1 MGFLILALSL
11 RLQGICVECWT
22 KMSTGHFG
30 SSITQLCPLDRFLK
44 GFFAFIPLSLL
55 FDHVGFIGRTVGSDF
70 ECFDPSPRWSGG
82 LPCTTSGPRWRDCSW
97 SPGQDERPAGNH
109 LSLSG
114 IWTFLAMMTAN
125 PLPWT
130 RRLSPKEVAA
140 PMDVDAVHRG
150 GLGVATAVSGGYPE
164 AEQAPQALKA
174 EGSGTAPAG
183 FVRPVT
189 HAPTHQPVRWC
200 LDPENHAFSKLVAF
214 PDSFPSVPNYLV
226 K

>member
-1 MGFLILALSL
+1 
-11 RLQGICVECWT
+11 
-22 KMSTGHFG
+22 MSTGHFG

-44 GFFAFIPLSLL
+44 GFLLS
-55 FDHVGFIGRTVGSDF
+55 FPSR
-70 ECFDPSPRWSGG
+70 CFSIMSVSSGEQWEVISNA
-82 LPCTTSGPRWRDCSW
+82 LIQA
-97 SPGQDERPAGNH
+97 QDEAAD
-109 LSLSG
+109 
-114 IWTFLAMMTAN
+114 FLARPVVPGEEIAADLQAKMNDLQETIS
-125 PLPWT
+125 
-130 RRLSPKEVAA
+130 RLVDLNISCNDDRQPAPMDTETQPEEVAA